1 MLVQLSDDTVN
12 PGHLQNSY
20 AYSPYGEASTVGPD
34 AACKGEALARSRAA
48 LGMPAPNARA
58 LECATGFLTR
68 VARLDAQQCSYCR
81 TGRLRVVESLAGKKR
96 LPEPCATVVLEGVLP
111 RGRGPP

>member
-1 MLVQLSDDTVN
+1 M
-12 PGHLQNSY
+12 
-20 AYSPYGEASTVGPD
+20 GPD
-34 AACKGEALARSRAA
+34 GACTGEALARSRAA

-68 VARLDAQQCSYCR
+68 VARLDAQQCPCCR
-81 TGRLRVVESLAGKKR
+81 TGRLRAVESLAGHKR
-96 LPEPCATVVLEGVLP
+96 LPEPCATVLP